1 MMKKKFLALTLAMA
15 LGLGLTACGSNGANS
30 SASGSNNDASN
41 PGTSSVDG
49 SNTGMTK
56 LVLGTSADYP
66 PFEFHVLQDGEDKIV
81 GIDVF
86 LAEQIAEDMG
96 AELEISDMDFD
107 MLLNLMNKG
116 DVDMVIA
123 AMELKDDRAAAADY
137 SDPYYTD
144 EAPLIVVRKADL
156 DQYKTLEDFTGKT
169 VGAQTGTTKA
179 DIVLGTD
186 PEKPHMTDVQDLLL
200 PKVTDLIAQLQFEK
214 CDAVVLDAAVA
225 QKYVASNDEL
235 AIVESI
241 DLGEAAEPYRV
252 WVAKGDPKGLLPSI
266 NETIATV
273 TAEGG
278 AMTDFIEQ
286 ANDGCVLEFLTMI
299 REYNYV

>member
-144 EAPLIVVRKADL
+144 EAPLIVVRKAYL

-286 ANDGCVLEFLTMI
+286 ANDLVSQAQ
-299 REYNYV
+299 

>member
-86 LAEQIAEDMG
+86 VAQQIAEDMG
-96 AELEISDMDFD
+96 AELEI
-107 MLLNLMNKG
+107 
-116 DVDMVIA
+116 VDMNFDNLLTLMAQGNCDMVLA
-123 AMELKDDRAAAADY
+123 AMESKPERLEAADC

-144 EAPLIVVRKADL
+144 LPPVIVTKAENASL
-156 DQYKTLEDFTGKT
+156 YTSLEDFSGKS

-179 DIVLGTD
+179 DIITDQMTGANPVLLTTVG
-186 PEKPHMTDVQDLLL
+186 
-200 PKVTDLIAQLQFEK
+200 DLINQLVYDK
-214 CDAVVLDAAVA
+214 VDAVVLDGAVA
-225 QKYVASNDEL
+225 NKYVESNPDL

-241 DLGEAAEPYRV
+241 SLGDSMEPYRV
-252 WVAKGDPKGLLPSI
+252 WVAKGDPKGLLDDI
-266 NETIATV
+266 NASIAT
-273 TAEGG
+273 
-278 AMTDFIEQ
+278 MTENDSLVDFIDKANELSSQ
-286 ANDGCVLEFLTMI
+286 AMG
-299 REYNYV
+299 

>member
-66 PFEFHVLQDGEDKIV
+66 PFEFHVLQDGQDTIV

-86 LAEQIAEDMG
+86 VAQQIAEDMG
-96 AELEISDMDFD
+96 AELEI
-107 MLLNLMNKG
+107 
-116 DVDMVIA
+116 VDMNFDNLLTLMAQGNCDMVLA
-123 AMELKDDRAAAADY
+123 AMESKPERLEAADC

-144 EAPLIVVRKADL
+144 LPPVIVTKAENASL
-156 DQYKTLEDFTGKT
+156 YTSLEDFSGKS

-179 DIVLGTD
+179 DIITDQMTGANPVLLTTVG
-186 PEKPHMTDVQDLLL
+186 
-200 PKVTDLIAQLQFEK
+200 DLINQLVYDK
-214 CDAVVLDAAVA
+214 VDAVVLDGAVA
-225 QKYVASNDEL
+225 NKYVESNPDL

-241 DLGEAAEPYRV
+241 SLGDSMEPYRV
-252 WVAKGDPKGLLPSI
+252 WVAKGDPKGLLDDINASI
-266 NETIATV
+266 A
-273 TAEGG
+273 
-278 AMTDFIEQ
+278 AMTENDSLVDFIDKANELSSQ
-286 ANDGCVLEFLTMI
+286 AMG
-299 REYNYV
+299 

>member
-1 MMKKKFLALTLAMA
+1 MKKNVLALSLALA
-15 LGLGLTACGSNGANS
+15 LGLGLTACSSSNSGSASN
-30 SASGSNNDASN
+30 SGSNTD
-41 PGTSSVDG
+41 TSGSQSSTSG
-49 SNTGMTK
+49 SNTGAEK

-86 LAEQIAEDMG
+86 LAQQIAEDMG

-156 DQYKTLEDFTGKT
+156 DQYKTLEDFSGKT

-266 NETIATV
+266 NETIAKVLSDGTMD
-273 TAEGG
+273 G
-278 AMTDFIEQ
+278 FIEKADELSSQ
-286 ANDGCVLEFLTMI
+286 ALEG
-299 REYNYV
+299 

>member
-1 MMKKKFLALTLAMA
+1 MKKNVLALSLALA
-15 LGLGLTACGSNGANS
+15 LGLGLTACSSSNGG
-30 SASGSNNDASN
+30 SASNSGSNTD
-41 PGTSSVDG
+41 TSGSQSSTSG
-49 SNTGMTK
+49 SNTGAEK

-86 LAEQIAEDMG
+86 LAQQIAEDMG
-96 AELEISDMDFD
+96 AELETSDMDFD

-156 DQYKTLEDFTGKT
+156 DQYKTLEDFSGKT

-252 WVAKGDPKGLLPSI
+252 WVAKGDPKGLMDSI
-266 NETIATV
+266 NKTIASLDEETMASIIEEAN
-273 TAEGG
+273 TLSSQAIGG
-278 AMTDFIEQ
+278 
-286 ANDGCVLEFLTMI
+286 
-299 REYNYV
+299 

>member
-1 MMKKKFLALTLAMA
+1 MKKNVLALSLALA
-15 LGLGLTACGSNGANS
+15 LGLGLTACSSSNGG
-30 SASGSNNDASN
+30 SASNSGSNTD
-41 PGTSSVDG
+41 TSGSQSSTSG
-49 SNTGMTK
+49 SNTGAEK

-86 LAEQIAEDMG
+86 LAQQIAEDMG

-156 DQYKTLEDFTGKT
+156 DQYKTLEDFSGKT

-266 NETIATV
+266 NETIANV

-286 ANDGCVLEFLTMI
+286 ANDLVSQAQ
-299 REYNYV
+299 

>member
-1 MMKKKFLALTLAMA
+1 MKKEIVMMKKKFLALTLAMA

-123 AMELKDDRAAAADY
+123 AMELKEDRAAAADY
-137 SDPYYTD
+137 SEPYYTD

-286 ANDGCVLEFLTMI
+286 ANDLVSEAQ
-299 REYNYV
+299 

>member
-1 MMKKKFLALTLAMA
+1 MKKEIVMMKKKFLALTLAMA

-286 ANDGCVLEFLTMI
+286 ANDLVSQAQ
-299 REYNYV
+299 

>member
-123 AMELKDDRAAAADY
+123 AMELKEDRAAAADY
-137 SDPYYTD
+137 SEPYYTD

-286 ANDGCVLEFLTMI
+286 ANDLVSEAQ
-299 REYNYV
+299 

>member
-49 SNTGMTK
+49 SNTGLTK

-286 ANDGCVLEFLTMI
+286 ANDLVSQAQ
-299 REYNYV
+299 

>member
-1 MMKKKFLALTLAMA
+1 MKKNFLALTLAMA

-137 SDPYYTD
+137 SEPYYTD

-286 ANDGCVLEFLTMI
+286 ANDLVSEAQ
-299 REYNYV
+299 

>member
-1 MMKKKFLALTLAMA
+1 M
-15 LGLGLTACGSNGANS
+15 
-30 SASGSNNDASN
+30 
-41 PGTSSVDG
+41 
-49 SNTGMTK
+49 
-56 LVLGTSADYP
+56 LGTSADYP

-86 LAEQIAEDMG
+86 LAQQIAEDMG

-156 DQYKTLEDFTGKT
+156 DQYKTLEDFSGKT

-266 NETIATV
+266 NETIAKV

-286 ANDGCVLEFLTMI
+286 ANDLVSQAQ
-299 REYNYV
+299 

>member
-1 MMKKKFLALTLAMA
+1 MKKNVLALSLALA
-15 LGLGLTACGSNGANS
+15 LGLGLTACSSSNGG
-30 SASGSNNDASN
+30 SASNS
-41 PGTSSVDG
+41 G
-49 SNTGMTK
+49 SNTGAEK

-86 LAEQIAEDMG
+86 LAQQIAEDMG

-156 DQYKTLEDFTGKT
+156 DQYKTLEDFSGKT

-186 PEKPHMTDVQDLLL
+186 LEKPHMTDVQDLLL

-252 WVAKGDPKGLLPSI
+252 WVAKGDPKGLLSYI
-266 NETIATV
+266 NETIAKV

-286 ANDGCVLEFLTMI
+286 ANDLVSQAQ
-299 REYNYV
+299 

>member
-1 MMKKKFLALTLAMA
+1 MKKKFLALSLALA
-15 LGLGLTACGSNGANS
+15 LGLGLTACSSGNGSSASTSGSGSDATS
-30 SASGSNNDASN
+30 QSDASGSN
-41 PGTSSVDG
+41 
-49 SNTGMTK
+49 TGEKKT
-56 LVLGTSADYP
+56 LTFGTSADYP

-86 LAEQIAEDMG
+86 LAEQIAKDMG
-96 AELEISDMDFD
+96 AELDIRDMDFD

-116 DVDMVIA
+116 EVDMVIA

-266 NETIATV
+266 NETIAAV

-278 AMTDFIEQ
+278 SMTDFIEQ
-286 ANDGCVLEFLTMI
+286 ANDLVSEAQ
-299 REYNYV
+299 

>member
-1 MMKKKFLALTLAMA
+1 MKKEIVMMKKKFLALTLAMA

-49 SNTGMTK
+49 SNTGLTK

-156 DQYKTLEDFTGKT
+156 DQYKTLEDFTGKA

-286 ANDGCVLEFLTMI
+286 ANDLVSQAQ
-299 REYNYV
+299 

>member
-41 PGTSSVDG
+41 SSVDG

-66 PFEFHVLQDGEDKIV
+66 PFEFHLLQAGQETIV

-86 LAEQIAEDMG
+86 VAQQIAEDMG
-96 AELEISDMDFD
+96 AELEI
-107 MLLNLMNKG
+107 
-116 DVDMVIA
+116 VDMNFDNLLTLMAQGNCDMVLA
-123 AMELKDDRAAAADY
+123 AMESKPERLEAADC

-144 EAPLIVVRKADL
+144 LPPVIVTKAENASL
-156 DQYKTLEDFTGKT
+156 YTSLEDFSGKS

-179 DIVLGTD
+179 DIITDQMTGANPVLLTTVG
-186 PEKPHMTDVQDLLL
+186 
-200 PKVTDLIAQLQFEK
+200 DLINQLVYAK
-214 CDAVVLDAAVA
+214 VDAVVLDGAVA
-225 QKYVASNDEL
+225 NKYVESNPDL

-241 DLGEAAEPYRV
+241 SLGDSMEPYRV
-252 WVAKGDPKGLLPSI
+252 WVAKGDPKGLLDDI
-266 NETIATV
+266 NASIAT
-273 TAEGG
+273 
-278 AMTDFIEQ
+278 MTENDSLVDFIDKANELSSQ
-286 ANDGCVLEFLTMI
+286 AMG
-299 REYNYV
+299 

>member
-1 MMKKKFLALTLAMA
+1 MKKNVLALSLALA
-15 LGLGLTACGSNGANS
+15 LGLGLTACSSSNSGSASN
-30 SASGSNNDASN
+30 SGSNTD
-41 PGTSSVDG
+41 TSGSQSSTSG
-49 SNTGMTK
+49 SNTGAEK

-86 LAEQIAEDMG
+86 LAQQIAEDMG

-156 DQYKTLEDFTGKT
+156 DQYKTLEDFSGKT

-179 DIVLGTD
+179 GIVLGTD
-186 PEKPHMTDVQDLLL
+186 PEKPHMIDVQDLLL

-266 NETIATV
+266 NETIAKV

-286 ANDGCVLEFLTMI
+286 ANDLVSQAQ
-299 REYNYV
+299 

>member
-66 PFEFHVLQDGEDKIV
+66 PFEFHVLQNGEDKIV

-286 ANDGCVLEFLTMI
+286 ANDLVSQAQ
-299 REYNYV
+299 